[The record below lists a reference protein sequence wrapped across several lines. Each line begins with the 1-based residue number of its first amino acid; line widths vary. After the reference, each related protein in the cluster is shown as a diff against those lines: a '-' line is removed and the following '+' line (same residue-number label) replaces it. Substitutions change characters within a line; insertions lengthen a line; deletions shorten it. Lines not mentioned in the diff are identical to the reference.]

1 MNTLFSR
8 TTKILLTMGAVAL
21 AGCGGEEPAGQ
32 GSVSFTT
39 WGEEYI
45 EKEIP
50 AAVFED
56 GWSVR
61 FSKFLVVIGDVT
73 IADEAEA
80 EGARRKE
87 TKLFDHVAPGPKKV
101 EDFRDLE
108 AKAWTKVSYEV
119 RPAAADTALGDG
131 ATADDLAIMK
141 MGGHSVYV
149 EGEATKGAEK
159 KTFKW
164 GFSTAIEYADCEG
177 ERDGKPTRGVIVTNG
192 GTDTVELTIHGDHF
206 FYDDLQSPNA
216 VVRFNAIAS
225 ADADMNGEVTLAELS
240 MKPLVD
246 IDPADGAYGTG
257 AVSEVN
263 DLGAFVTA
271 LSQTLGHFRGEGE
284 CFAAAPK

>member
-1 MNTLFSR
+1 
-8 TTKILLTMGAVAL
+8 MGALAL
-21 AGCGGEEPAGQ
+21 AGCGGEGPAGE
-32 GSVSFTT
+32 GSVTFTT

-50 AAVFED
+50 AAIFED

-61 FSKFLVVIGDVT
+61 FSKFLVVIGDLT
-73 IADEAEA
+73 IADEAGGV
-80 EGARRKE
+80 GARRNE
-87 TKLFDHVAPGPKKV
+87 TKLFDHVAPGTKKV
-101 EDFRDLE
+101 VDFSDLE

-119 RPAAADTALGDG
+119 RPAATDTGLGDG
-131 ATADDLAIMK
+131 ATADDLAMMR

-159 KTFKW
+159 STFKW
-164 GFSTAIEYADCEG
+164 GFSVATEYADCEG
-177 ERDGKPTRGVIVTNG
+177 DRDGKPTRGVIVTNG

-206 FYDDLQSPNA
+206 FYDDLQSPSA
-216 VVRFNAIAS
+216 VVRFDAIAS

-240 MKPLVD
+240 MKKLVD

-257 AVSEVN
+257 AAGDVN

-271 LSQTLGHFRGEGE
+271 LSRTLGHFRGEGE
-284 CFAAAPK
+284 CFAADPK